1 MYLEM
6 KLIKFHRDQDW
17 GQDYYL
23 QVLFTK
29 QWALFQGSVSW
40 CEYPG
45 WPFIQIQ
52 SGSGSLLSIIFN
64 VYKFGFTVAFFDRTW
79 KL

>member
-1 MYLEM
+1 M
-6 KLIKFHRDQDW
+6 KLIKLHKDEDW

-23 QVLFTK
+23 QLLFTK
-29 QWALFQGSVSW
+29 HWAFFQGSVSW

-45 WPFIQIQ
+45 WPFLQIQ
-52 SGSGSLLSIIFN
+52 SGSGALLSIIFN
-64 VYKFGFTVAFFDRTW
+64 VHKFGITVAFFDRTW